1 MEKLQQALSWLRGK
15 KTYLLAAA
23 GVAWALSGYL
33 LGNLDGET
41 ASRLLWES
49 LTAAAL
55 RNGLK
60 Q

>member
-1 MEKLQQALSWLRGK
+1 MQKSLEWLKGK
-15 KTYLLAAA
+15 KTYLLAAL
-23 GVAWALSGYL
+23 GVAWALTGYA
-33 LGNLDGET
+33 LGNLDAET

-60 Q
+60 